1 MEWNE
6 NSIRE
11 GNLGNL
17 QIWVNKHS
25 PKKQKGQRIN
35 HKGN

>member
-6 NSIRE
+6 NSITE

-17 QIWVNKHS
+17 LICGNKHS
-25 PKKQKGQRIN
+25 PKKQKGQGVN
-35 HKGN
+35 HKVN

>member
-6 NSIRE
+6 NSITE

-17 QIWVNKHS
+17 QICRNKHK
-25 PKKQKGQRIN
+25 PKKQKDQRIN